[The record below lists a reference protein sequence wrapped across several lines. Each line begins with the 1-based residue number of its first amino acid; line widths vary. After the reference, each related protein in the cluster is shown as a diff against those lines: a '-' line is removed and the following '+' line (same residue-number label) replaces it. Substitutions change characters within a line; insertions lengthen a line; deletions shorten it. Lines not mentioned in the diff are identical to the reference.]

1 MPPYLTAGLWT
12 ELMHMEQWEREIRA
26 PKYDFFLSGWSYF
39 IGGKNMLV
47 SRELNAGYWALRIAF
62 GLGPLLAGLDKFTNI
77 LVNWGKYLSP
87 VATRQLP
94 VSAVTFMHIVGVV
107 EIIVGLGVLFGATRI
122 FGYIA
127 MLWLWCIA
135 ANLISTGTNY

>member
-1 MPPYLTAGLWT
+1 
-12 ELMHMEQWEREIRA
+12 
-26 PKYDFFLSGWSYF
+26 
-39 IGGKNMLV
+39 MLV
-47 SRELNAGYWALRIAF
+47 SRELNAAYWALRVAF

-77 LVNWGKYLSP
+77 LVNWEKYLSP
-87 VATRQLP
+87 AATRLLP
-94 VSAVTFMHIVGVV
+94 VSAVTFMHVVGAV

-135 ANLISTGTNY
+135 VNLISTGTNYDTAFRDILLGISAYALARVTEARASVATIEPEEYRRSA